1 MDSYLRGEKAFLK
14 AYGRYDVVLER
25 GEGVYLYDTNK
36 KQYLDFYSG
45 IGVNSFGHGY
55 KPYINALQKQIET
68 LMHVST
74 FIHLFQLKL
83 LKLLKKQHN
92 WMESFSVILVLKQ
105 QKEL

>member
-55 KPYINALQKQIET
+55 KPYMYLI
-68 LMHVST
+68 T